1 MLLIKKISKVIF
13 IVPRFLQKFV
23 MNQGEDTTPTKY
35 YAISAFT
42 YLVAMVTSNKALTWV
57 NYPTQ
62 VNNTSYMS
70 AFYLRIKFSSSRHAS
85 FLPFSAPA
93 SARMAPSF
101 KNTDRDYQ
109 SLLTEIMQTLSKVT
123 PSTVILKRL

>member
-13 IVPRFLQKFV
+13 NVPRFLQKFV
-23 MNQGEDTTPTKY
+23 MNQGEDTTPAKY

-70 AFYLRIKFSSSRHAS
+70 AFYLRIKFSSS
-85 FLPFSAPA
+85 
-93 SARMAPSF
+93 
-101 KNTDRDYQ
+101 
-109 SLLTEIMQTLSKVT
+109 SLICVA
-123 PSTVILKRL
+123 